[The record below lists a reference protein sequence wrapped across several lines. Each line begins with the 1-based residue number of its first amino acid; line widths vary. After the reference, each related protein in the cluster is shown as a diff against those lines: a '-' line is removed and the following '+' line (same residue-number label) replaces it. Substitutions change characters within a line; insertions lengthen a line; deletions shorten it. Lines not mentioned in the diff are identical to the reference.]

1 MMVRC
6 DNCGGMGRITT
17 AVNAGHIGQGYFR
30 SDICDECDGEG
41 EIEMTC
47 LTCEAPLDKFGW
59 CLSCD
64 DSGLTEPVQGDPF
77 GKRFAA

>member
-30 SDICDECDGEG
+30 SDICDGCDGEG

-47 LTCEAPLDKFGW
+47 LTCEAPLDKYGF
-59 CLSCD
+59 CNACEEYA
-64 DSGLTEPVQGDPF
+64 LTEPVQGDPF
-77 GKRFAA
+77 LRKDAA